1 MDKKLRELMKQAS
14 EVRLKL
20 LEMDPE
26 AEGAAEKRAALT
38 KELAA
43 REKAIQAALAE
54 PEPAADPEKRAA
66 GEGKEFA
73 ELETRVKVGAYLSAA
88 MEMRSVAA
96 GPEAEFNAALKI
108 GANEFPLRMLAP
120 AEERATTDADTT
132 VRPLRWLDRLFAETA
147 AMHIGVTFDSVA
159 PGVAS
164 YPVTTAGAGAA
175 QRGRSQVAA
184 DAAWTIGVS
193 ELKPKR
199 NAVRAVFTTEDAA
212 RIPGLED
219 ALTRDL
225 RMALTEGVDR
235 AIFIGDAGANPNTG
249 DIVGL
254 TTAAN
259 VNEQTLTQS
268 NKVKAEETLAA
279 FLDLVDGKHA
289 SGLADLKMAT
299 SVGANTLWGRT
310 IANSA
315 AENQTVAQ
323 FLMKSGMS
331 WMTRGDLDT
340 GTGNGKFGAFI
351 GRKRGLPGAGV
362 AAMWAAGTLIRD
374 PYSNAAKGEVA
385 VTLNYLW
392 DFGLPRPSNFSRL
405 KFIT

>member
-1 MDKKLRELMKQAS
+1 MDKKLKELLKQAS
-14 EVRLKL
+14 EIRLKL
-20 LEMDPE
+20 LEADPD
-26 AEGAAEKRAALT
+26 ADGAAETRAADT
-38 KELAA
+38 KALAA
-43 REKAIQAALAE
+43 AEKAIQTALAE
-54 PEPAADPEKRAA
+54 PDPAPDPERRDD
-66 GEGKEFA
+66 GEGKEFRA
-73 ELETRVKVGAYLSAA
+73 LESRAKLSPYLAAA
-88 MEMRSVAA
+88 MEGTAVAGA
-96 GPEAEFNAALKI
+96 EAEFNAAMKI
-108 GANEFPLRMLAP
+108 GANQFPLRMLAP
-120 AEERATTDADTT
+120 PEERAATDTDTT

-159 PGVAS
+159 PGIAS
-164 YPVTTAGAGAA
+164 YPVTTAGAAAA
-175 QRGRSQVAA
+175 QRKRAEAAA

-225 RMALTEGVDR
+225 RAALTEGVDR
-235 AIFIGDAGANPNTG
+235 AIFIGDDGGADTEA

-259 VNEQTLTQS
+259 VNEQTLTQA

-289 SGLADLKMAT
+289 SKLTDLKMAT

-310 IANSA
+310 VANSA
-315 AENQTVAQ
+315 AENQTIAQ

-331 WMTRGDLDT
+331 WMTRGDIDT
-340 GTGNGKFGAFI
+340 ATGNGKFGAFI
-351 GRKRGLPGAGV
+351 GRGRGLPGAGV

-392 DFGLPRPSNFSRL
+392 DFALPRPSNFSRL